1 MNIIKFLKE
10 VFMSST
16 HKKIQA
22 QNKRLEQE
30 LNELKKLEKEQLT
43 KGEKLQ
49 NEKSNTIIRTIFI
62 VLI

>member
-1 MNIIKFLKE
+1 
-10 VFMSST
+10 MSST